1 MTQNIAYGIEN
12 ALTTSSAYDL
22 VAYITPDASDNPTS
36 TTLYIQGGSSNS
48 NITELKIT
56 DVTTGTVLFD
66 QSNPIPLN
74 ANMYSVTPANYNPAG
89 HQIKFEAIS
98 TIADADTQVNL
109 YCIIVYTL
117 TVTAHGAIAISGIYE
132 GANVT
137 IGDSF
142 ALAGSALTAGLSS
155 ISAMKITDTTTGTVL
170 YDNTSPGT
178 SATSFNQSIAST
190 EDIMDH
196 DIEFQIIGAVGLLL
210 NVGQSSPYVNVTTQ
224 EAETI
229 SLSGEITLNAPTIPT

>member
-1 MTQNIAYGIEN
+1 MTQNIAYGIEAGLSTN
-12 ALTTSSAYDL
+12 SAFDL
-22 VAYITPDASDNPTS
+22 VAYINPSASDNPTS
-36 TTLYIQGGSSNS
+36 VTLYIEGGSSNS

-66 QSNPIPLN
+66 QSNPVPLN
-74 ANMYSVTPANYNPAG
+74 ATMYSVTPTNYNPAG
-89 HQIKFEAIS
+89 HQIKFEAVS
-98 TIADADTQVNL
+98 TIADASTQVNL

-117 TVTAHGAIAISGIYE
+117 TLSVHGAIAISGIYE
-132 GANVT
+132 GAVVS

-142 ALAGSALTAGLSS
+142 TLAGSALTAGLSS
-155 ISAMKITDTTTGTVL
+155 ITAMKITDTTTGTIL
-170 YDNTSPGT
+170 YDNTAPST
-178 SATSFNQSIAST
+178 SAVSFNQSIAST

-210 NVGQSSPYVNVTTQ
+210 NVGQSSPYTNVTTQ

-229 SLSGEITLNAPTIPT
+229 SLSGGITLNAPTIPT